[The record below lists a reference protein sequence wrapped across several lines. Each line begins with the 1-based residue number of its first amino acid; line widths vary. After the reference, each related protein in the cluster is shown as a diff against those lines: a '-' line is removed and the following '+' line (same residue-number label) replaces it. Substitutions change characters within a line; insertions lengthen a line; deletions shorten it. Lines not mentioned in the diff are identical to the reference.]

1 MEFIIVFIFGLP
13 LALIAFG
20 LAIFGLIKKRHW
32 FLAIAAALI
41 IPSSYYLSG
50 GPGSRRLP
58 LLLPLFLL
66 GSAYAVYK
74 KKMYTAW
81 VLFIPVIMAILYFI
95 FIYVYASSFGP

>member
-1 MEFIIVFIFGLP
+1 MEIFIVFIFGLP

-20 LAIFGLIKKRHW
+20 LALVGLIRKRHW

-66 GSAYAVYK
+66 ASAYAVFK
-74 KKMYTAW
+74 RKMYTAW
-81 VLFIPVIMAILYFI
+81 VLFIPIIMAIVYFI
-95 FIYVYASSFGP
+95 FIYLYAFSVNP